1 MLGIPVSL
9 LCVFVWDLGI
19 LGLWIGPTC
28 AVLFNTGC
36 YVFLIKMID
45 WQQLIESVEER
56 RMVDKI
62 KVDSPKKLTTEEAK
76 EIYRQTSPKS
86 IKQAEAQEILRKT
99 A

>member
-1 MLGIPVSL
+1 ML
-9 LCVFVWDLGI
+9 
-19 LGLWIGPTC
+19 
-28 AVLFNTGC
+28 
-36 YVFLIKMID
+36 LIKMID

-62 KVDSPKKLTTEEAK
+62 KVDSPKKLTTEEAR

-86 IKQAEAQEILRKT
+86 MKQAEAQEILRKT

>member
-9 LCVFVWDLGI
+9 LCVFVWDSGI

-36 YVFLIKMID
+36 YMLLIKMID

-62 KVDSPKKLTTEEAK
+62 KVDSPKKLTTEEAR

-86 IKQAEAQEILRKT
+86 MKQAEAQEILRKT